1 MTPRPP
7 LSRRC
12 PAATPLCPSGFA
24 YASLGGLAEVH
35 QESATGQ
42 AARLCGTGPGT
53 ARSVVSS
60 LGVLAVAHGYALTSF
75 HSVVSQ
81 ARLELPPTIWP
92 RGASNAARPTC
103 AETP

>member
-60 LGVLAVAHGYALTSF
+60 LGVLAVAHGYAF
-75 HSVVSQ
+75 
-81 ARLELPPTIWP
+81 ELPPTIWP